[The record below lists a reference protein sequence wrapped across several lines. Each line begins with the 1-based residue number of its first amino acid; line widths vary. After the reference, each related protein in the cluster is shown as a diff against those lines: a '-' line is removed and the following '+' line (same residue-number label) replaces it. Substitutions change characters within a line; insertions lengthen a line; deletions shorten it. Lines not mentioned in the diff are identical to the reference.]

1 MKINIS
7 LVLPIKAYPI
17 DEHYGLPKEK
27 LDVQDISMG
36 QSSTNICLMG
46 YENKHFNSIHFKF
59 YLRDKE
65 IDIYKSGLINHYMT
79 LGLKG
84 ICYIES

>member
-1 MKINIS
+1 MKINVS
-7 LVLPIKAYPI
+7 FDLPIKAYPI

-27 LDVQDISMG
+27 LDVKEISMG
-36 QSSTNICLMG
+36 QSSTHICLMG
-46 YENKHFNSIHFKF
+46 YGDKHFNSIHFKF
-59 YLRDKE
+59 YLHNKE
-65 IDIYKSGLINHYMT
+65 IDIYRSGLINHYMT